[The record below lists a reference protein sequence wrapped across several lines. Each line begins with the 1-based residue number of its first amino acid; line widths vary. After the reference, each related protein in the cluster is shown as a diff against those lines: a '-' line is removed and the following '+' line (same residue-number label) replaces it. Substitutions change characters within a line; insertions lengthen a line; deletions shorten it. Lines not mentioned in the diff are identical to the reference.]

1 MVRYNGWIYSGYIC
15 SWMREH
21 KPTCT
26 VTGSAPSCTWATM
39 FYWAFVYFFSINIH
53 MFEAMY
59 VYHIPEVCPGPN
71 LPLQWKTLP
80 IKWNDMGWCQNT
92 DETCVLVYVY
102 KITYNIHI
110 CSLYIILYP
119 HWPTTP
125 HKAPVEYGGS
135 TQISSPPNN
144 IFCTFLTNTLVN
156 WHVVLIFV
164 GWLTS
169 KKSNDPHLA

>member
-39 FYWAFVYFFSINIH
+39 FYWAFFFSDKHTHVRSN
-53 MFEAMY
+53 
-59 VYHIPEVCPGPN
+59 VCISYLRGMPRTQLALRMEDFTN
-71 LPLQWKTLP
+71 KVEWH
-80 IKWNDMGWCQNT
+80 GWCQNT

-102 KITYNIHI
+102 KTTYNIHV

-125 HKAPVEYGGS
+125 HR
-135 TQISSPPNN
+135 SPSGIWWIHSNFESLHN

-156 WHVVLIFV
+156 WHVVPIFV

-169 KKSNDPHLA
+169 EKSNDPHLA